1 MLLGS
6 LLSLGVTADTAVT
19 PTVIV
24 VIVTVIVVAEWLQ
37 WYCSSAKYFL
47 YMIALVLNIYKLC
60 MIVIFISCCPT
71 LKFKL

>member
-1 MLLGS
+1 MAFLFPPEEIVYSRTERMMRREGCNM
-6 LLSLGVTADTAVT
+6 GVTANSAVT

-24 VIVTVIVVAEWLQ
+24 A
-37 WYCSSAKYFL
+37 S
-47 YMIALVLNIYKLC
+47 IALVLNIYNLC

>member
-1 MLLGS
+1 MATITV
-6 LLSLGVTADTAVT
+6 GVTADSAVI

-24 VIVTVIVVAEWLQ
+24 A
-37 WYCSSAKYFL
+37 S
-47 YMIALVLNIYKLC
+47 IALVLNIYNLC